1 MNPAALAGVRV
12 GSVSYLNARPLIWGL
27 DPAKVLLEVPAKLTN
42 SFEAGKIE
50 VALIPLFEILHLGVE
65 KVVDDVAI
73 ACLGPVHSVFVASRG
88 QFGVP
93 GEIYLD
99 PSSRSSVAL
108 LQVLLSEF
116 YPGDWELVASSNPP
130 VNASRLIIG
139 DPALEFRAR
148 HDGGWRYHDLGELWL
163 SHTGLPFVFAA
174 WALRSGLKDAAGVAG
189 ALREVKVDGLEARRE
204 IADKTGDPSGSYE
217 YLTRSIRYDLGAKEK
232 EAILLFRELALRH
245 GLLARTAEL
254 DFV

>member
-1 MNPAALAGVRV
+1 MTPVALTGVRV

-27 DPAKVLLEVPAKLTN
+27 DPAKVVLEVPAKLTN
-42 SFEAGKIE
+42 SFEAGKID

-73 ACLGPVHSVFVASRG
+73 ACRGPVHSVFVASRG

-108 LQVLLSEF
+108 LQVLLSEV

-163 SHTGLPFVFAA
+163 AHTGLPFVFAA
-174 WALRSGLKDAAGVAG
+174 WALRSGVKDAPGIAK
-189 ALREVKVDGLEARRE
+189 ALREVKADGLESRRE
-204 IADKTGDPSGSYE
+204 IANKTGDPNGSYE
-217 YLTRSIRYDLGAKEK
+217 YLTRHIRYDLGEKEK

-245 GLLARTAEL
+245 GLLARTAAL

>member
-1 MNPAALAGVRV
+1 MNPTALAGIRV
-12 GSVSYLNARPLIWGL
+12 GSVSYLNAKPLIWGL
-27 DPAKVLLEVPAKLTN
+27 DPAKVVLEVPAKLTN
-42 SFEAGKIE
+42 SFEAGKID

-65 KVVDDVAI
+65 HVVDDIAI
-73 ACLGPVHSVFVASRG
+73 ACTGPVRSVFVASRG

-174 WALRSGLKDAAGVAG
+174 WALRAGLKDLHGVAE
-189 ALREVKVDGLEARRE
+189 ALRIVKADGLESRRE
-204 IADKTGDPSGSYE
+204 IASKTSDPNGSYE
-217 YLTRSIRYDLGAKEK
+217 YLTRHIRYDLGAKEK

-245 GLLARTAEL
+245 GLLAQSAEL